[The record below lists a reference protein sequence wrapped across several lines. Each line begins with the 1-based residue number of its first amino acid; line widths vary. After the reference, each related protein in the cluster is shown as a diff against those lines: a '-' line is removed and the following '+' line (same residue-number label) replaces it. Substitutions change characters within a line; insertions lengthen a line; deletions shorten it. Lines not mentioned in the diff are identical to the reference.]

1 MATLVRDKM
10 TTALIC
16 ALALGAARAAD
27 PVVGLAREEG
37 YEAEVERY
45 DYAAALKAKLLE
57 HYVKEIAPPRFGTER
72 GVRVAVQLSLSQ
84 LSDVNVARQE
94 VEFYAWWRHS
104 WRDPRLQWDPD
115 DWGGVAEL
123 SFVGRGEHQE
133 AWMPDDLV
141 YEATSSVYQLP
152 EILVNAYASGG
163 VFVSHPVH
171 QIVPCPMDLEDF
183 PFDDQECE
191 FTYGSWMNHGWLV
204 DTQPYGSEDDGWAA
218 FVLGELF
225 EANTEYDLVEVRS
238 EHQGRTRVIQVRF
251 NVSVP
256 RAPVPEKTS
265 TLRDRSER

>member
-152 EILVNAYASGG
+152 EILVNAYASGS

-183 PFDDQECE
+183 PFDEQECE

-218 FVLGELF
+218 FVFGELF

-238 EHQGRTRVIQVRF
+238 EHGDT
-251 NVSVP
+251 
-256 RAPVPEKTS
+256 
-265 TLRDRSER
+265 

>member
-1 MATLVRDKM
+1 M

-37 YEAEVERY
+37 YEAEVESY

-94 VEFYAWWRHS
+94 VEFYSWWRHS

-152 EILVNAYASGG
+152 EVLVNAYASGSVLCG
-163 VFVSHPVH
+163 I
-171 QIVPCPMDLEDF
+171 QIFNPTSMCAYATSSTQALRPCVENSTRAIDP
-183 PFDDQECE
+183 
-191 FTYGSWMNHGWLV
+191 SKN
-204 DTQPYGSEDDGWAA
+204 QPNR
-218 FVLGELF
+218 LRF
-225 EANTEYDLVEVRS
+225 E
-238 EHQGRTRVIQVRF
+238 
-251 NVSVP
+251 
-256 RAPVPEKTS
+256 
-265 TLRDRSER
+265 